1 MRRKFT
7 AGELVSMQDVADA
20 VGVSRAAV
28 SLVLNNRAIRISDK
42 KRQAILDEA
51 KRLNYRPNLA
61 ALRLRRQKTQTL
73 RLVFPGDPEAL
84 NELYMLELIRNL
96 AGEAKRVGYDLLLE
110 LAESLD
116 EDLTGMDPGRADGS
130 IYLLDQHASPELAR
144 AIEATRQ
151 PFVTLGG
158 SQMKKPPAYL
168 VDFDVEEGT
177 HKITRHLIELGHRQI
192 AFLAGVVSP
201 QKEQGFRKAL
211 AQARLR
217 ARPELMLLSGLK
229 ESGIADA
236 LVRLLDAD
244 PQPTA
249 IVATNDTLAIRTI
262 KTLLTMGRSVPKDL
276 SVTGFDDIETARLI
290 SPGLTTLRI
299 PLDQLATEAV
309 HLLISQIDGQAL
321 KGPARIILPT
331 RLVVRGSSKPRS
343 L

>member
-1 MRRKFT
+1 MKRRIG
-7 AGELVSMQDVADA
+7 AGEPASMQDVADA

-51 KRLNYRPNLA
+51 KRLNYRPNLS
-61 ALRLRRQKTQTL
+61 ALRLRRRKTQTL

-130 IYLLDQHASPELAR
+130 IYLLDQNASPGLAR
-144 AIEATRQ
+144 AIEATQQ

-158 SQMKKPPAYL
+158 SQMNRPPAYL

-201 QKEQGFRKAL
+201 QKEKGFRRAL
-211 AQARLR
+211 AQARLK
-217 ARPELMLLSGLK
+217 ARPDLILLSGLK
-229 ESGIADA
+229 ESGIADT
-236 LVRLLDAD
+236 LVRMLDAD
-244 PQPTA
+244 PRPTA

-262 KTLLTMGRSVPKDL
+262 KTLLTMGLSVPKDL

-309 HLLISQIDGQAL
+309 RLLISQINRKSL

-331 RLVVRGSSKPRS
+331 RLVVRGSTKPRP